1 MKVAF
6 SVELAR
12 ETRNSDDKAVDGD
25 LTTLQTVEEIWSFER
40 DVTSGNPNWR
50 LSAVKP
56 A

>member
-1 MKVAF
+1 VKVAF

-12 ETRNSDDKAVDGD
+12 ETRDSDGKAVDGD
-25 LTTLQTVEEIWSFER
+25 LTVLQTVEEIWSFER
-40 DVTSGNPNWR
+40 DVTSTIPNWR